1 MSLFGCLVICLLFGQ
16 AEPRDVTEHT
26 IRWSHIHCYGPMT
39 LQTMCAWHRC
49 SGTCARQKPE
59 PVIAWALKLKDR
71 STCLLTKNTYPYLLE
86 LLTFAASGLKIYML
100 SLTSCS
106 LTWTNIN
113 ITCKL
118 YLIIFLDLFQRW
130 LHYYWSNCRC
140 LPTRGWIT
148 PSRGFSRDSTSFVY
162 MSIIF

>member
-1 MSLFGCLVICLLFGQ
+1 MPRNMPSLWSSRAERCHRTYHQMITYSLLWPYDI
-16 AEPRDVTEHT
+16 ADHV
-26 IRWSHIHCYGPMT
+26 C
-39 LQTMCAWHRC
+39 MCAWHRC

-71 STCLLTKNTYPYLLE
+71 STCLLTKITYPYLLE
-86 LLTFAASGLKIYML
+86 LLTFAASRLKKYML

-148 PSRGFSRDSTSFVY
+148 RSRGFLRDSTSFVS
-162 MSIIF
+162 MSIMVR